1 MPLKQWMSVIVPIV
15 GSGILLNKKINIR
28 SKATQLLSR
37 AIDGTNNSGEDDIT
51 PEEEIFFAEEE
62 KRVDALRKHY
72 SNLNLTLVD
81 LSNEI
86 DNLKNIYDEGKS
98 LAVYANHNFFAQSTE
113 PDGEVIEVDPTD
125 YATYEDFC
133 DFITEQIH
141 HSRLF
146 SGGKGKIE
154 HVQGNIVATS
164 KYKNERHRQRVLTN
178 AKRNN

>member
-1 MPLKQWMSVIVPIV
+1 MPLKQWMSVIVTIV

-37 AIDGTNNSGEDDIT
+37 AIDGTNNIEDEDLT
-51 PEEEIFFAEEE
+51 PEEESFFAEEE
-62 KRVDALRKHY
+62 KRVNSLRKHY
-72 SNLNLTLVD
+72 SKLNLTLVD

-86 DNLKNIYDEGKS
+86 EKLKNIYDEGKS

-133 DFITEQIH
+133 DFITEKIH
-141 HSRLF
+141 HLRLF

-164 KYKNERHRQRVLTN
+164 KYNNKRHRQRILTN